1 VLKLRVITAVLML
14 SILLPALV
22 YPTLP
27 PFLCVTL
34 LLISLC
40 AWEWGRLAGFGV
52 MRSVWGGC
60 AVALGGGLIWWS
72 EWLLKLD
79 HDLWFGVWSLVVSVW
94 VLAAGVLLRR
104 GPVFWLS
111 LQAPVRWCVG
121 LGLLCLSW
129 VAVAQARH
137 VGINYLLSIF
147 VLIWVSDIS
156 AYFLGQAF
164 GGRFFSKKLA
174 PLISPGKSWEGVLGA
189 VLGVGVLAVF
199 WCWADR
205 VWLVNSGPS
214 VFTMLWQQ
222 GWVALVVGVL
232 GLTCLGI
239 AGDLLESLFKRSAGV
254 KDSSH
259 LLPGHGGFLDRMDA
273 LLPALPLAMLIYTMP
288 KS

>member
-1 VLKLRVITAVLML
+1 ML
-14 SILLPALV
+14 SILLPALA
-22 YPTLP
+22 YPILT

-40 AWEWGRLAGFGV
+40 AWEWGRLNSFGV
-52 MRSVWGGC
+52 MRSLWGGC
-60 AVALGGGLIWWS
+60 AVALGGGVIWSS

-79 HDLWFGVWSLVVSVW
+79 LEIWLWVWPLVVGVW
-94 VLAAGVLLRR
+94 VLGAVMLLRR

-111 LQAPVRWCVG
+111 LQGLMRWCVG

-137 VGINYLLSIF
+137 VGINFLLSIF
-147 VLIWVSDIS
+147 VLIWVSDIC
-156 AYFLGQAF
+156 AYFLGQAL
-164 GGRFFSKKLA
+164 GGRVFAKKLA

-205 VWLVNSGPS
+205 VWFVNSGPS
-214 VFTMLWQQ
+214 VFTMLWHQ
-222 GWVALVVGVL
+222 GWIPLAVGVF
-232 GLTCLGI
+232 GLTFLGI

-273 LLPALPLAMLIYTMP
+273 LLPTLPLGMLIYTLCQP
-288 KS
+288 